1 MNARARCIALQH
13 EAAHYAAQA
22 RISRDMEHDAA
33 KGGTYD
39 ERACYAWQAV
49 HCQILAQRQ
58 ADAARAILASE

>member
-22 RISRDMEHDAA
+22 RLSRDSEHAA
-33 KGGTYD
+33 QATKG